1 MSKNQETNEYIGEQM
16 KDFSSTTKIAP
27 AIGNYHEKDELYD
40 PFDHRDKTNAT
51 SDAGSAT
58 HLIKSSLGTG
68 ILAMPNAIKN
78 GGLLVGGIGTILIGI
93 LCSHCV
99 HILVKSSHVLCRR
112 TKTPAMTYADTAAA
126 AFESGPLR
134 LRKYSNLARNFVNWA
149 LCATY
154 VSGACVYIV
163 FIATGIKQLGD
174 QYTGMNISIRTYM
187 LCLIP
192 AVVLLG
198 QVRNLRVLVPFSV
211 LANLSLTVGF
221 AITLYYIF
229 NQIQPMEKIHYVTT
243 WHQLPKFFATVIFAI
258 EGIGTVMPIENSMAN
273 PRHFIGCPGVL
284 NISMSVVITL
294 YAAMGVFGYLSFGE
308 CAKASITL
316 NLPEGE
322 ILGQLVQFLISIAI
336 LLTYGLQFFVP
347 LEIIWNS
354 IKHKFS
360 HRWEVLGETV
370 MRIFMVLLTVSVAML
385 VPDLDPFISL
395 VGAVFF
401 SVLGICIP
409 AIIETISC
417 WEAHLGVGYW
427 RLWKNAFLV
436 LVSIFALIAG
446 SWISIEQIIELYTK
460 SSPASSIATCTLNRS
475 EMIVSSTSNETLI
488 STTLDIV
495 NGTKI
500 L

>member
-1 MSKNQETNEYIGEQM
+1 MSSDVLFSCILVQNENFGVSKNAMERGGNIQLNNLKQ
-16 KDFSSTTKIAP
+16 KIFISRLLVP
-27 AIGNYHEKDELYD
+27 RVFIIMQKGGSN
-40 PFDHRDKTNAT
+40 
-51 SDAGSAT
+51 DAGSAT

-229 NQIQPMEKIHYVTT
+229 NQIQPMENIHYVTT

-258 EGIGTVMPIENSMAN
+258 EGIGTTFYRMSWRIEHLHV
-273 PRHFIGCPGVL
+273 RCDH
-284 NISMSVVITL
+284 TL
-294 YAAMGVFGYLSFGE
+294 CCHGRFGYLSFGE

-347 LEIIWNS
+347 LEIIWSS

-475 EMIVSSTSNETLI
+475 ELIVSSTSNETLI